1 MSWLSSGIGVGL
13 AAGSSV
19 VGFILDAHGP
29 RAGYA
34 FAAACGAAAAATCL
48 LGLSRLRSP
57 KVPALPIAP

>member
-19 VGFILDAHGP
+19 VGFILDTHGP

-34 FAAACGAAAAATCL
+34 FAAVCGAASAVTCL
-48 LGLSRLRSP
+48 LGLRRLRSP
-57 KVPALPIAP
+57 RVPA